1 MIKNKE
7 NKLYKKRLKLIVKKE
22 NILKEIKLN
31 YFILK
36 LILTILY

>member
-31 YFILK
+31 YFTLK

>member
-7 NKLYKKRLKLIVKKE
+7 NILYKKILKLIVKKE

-36 LILTILY
+36 IILTI

>member
-36 LILTILY
+36 IILTI

>member
-36 LILTILY
+36 LILTI

>member
-7 NKLYKKRLKLIVKKE
+7 NKLYKKILKLIVKKE

-36 LILTILY
+36 LILTI